1 MIPIIPI
8 IAGVAGVVGAKKGI
22 DGVKKITGANKKIK
36 EAKNIQEKAK
46 NNVEAINQQTIKVLD
61 EVGAKELEILSGFD
75 TFADLIEKIQGRPT
89 FEMFKRD
96 DISIPEFSASE
107 LKEVSVAAKTA
118 LANVVGAAV
127 GYAGAYAATDAVLMV
142 AYSAVSAATVGGAAT
157 LTTAEAG
164 TAMLATIGG
173 GEAVAGALILEGL
186 SWGVG
191 ILLAGFVIDR
201 TGEKLG
207 TNAEKSYEQALKIS
221 DEASL
226 IYRQLNKIK
235 MNTIK
240 FKKYLLKVEKKYDE
254 YLSRL
259 QKILI
264 EKNQWKDFTTEEKK
278 TTENLVLLVGL
289 LYKMCKT
296 QLIIKGEEK
305 NEVNENDIKVV
316 IGDAKKIMDSI
327 EV

>member
-8 IAGVAGVVGAKKGI
+8 IAGVAGVVGAKKSI
-22 DGVKKITGANKKIK
+22 DGVKKISSANKKMK
-36 EAKNIQEKAK
+36 EAKSIQEKAN
-46 NNVEAINQQTIKVLD
+46 NNVEKINQQTIKALD
-61 EVGAKELEILSGFD
+61 ELGSKELEILSGFD
-75 TFADLIEKIQGRPT
+75 IFADLIEKIQGRPT
-89 FEMFKRD
+89 FETFKCD
-96 DISIPEFSASE
+96 GISIPEFTASE
-107 LKEVSVAAKTA
+107 LKEVSIAATAA

-142 AYSAVSAATVGGAAT
+142 AYSTVSAATVGGAAT

-164 TAMLATIGG
+164 TAMLAAIGG
-173 GEAVAGALILEGL
+173 GEAVTGALILEGL
-186 SWGVG
+186 SCGVG
-191 ILLAGFVIDR
+191 ILLAGFVIDK
-201 TGEKLG
+201 TGDKLG
-207 TNAEKSYEQALKIS
+207 RNAEKSYEQALKTS

-235 MNTIK
+235 MSTIK

-254 YLSRL
+254 YLSQL
-259 QKILI
+259 QTIVA
-264 EKNQWKDFTTEEKK
+264 EKNQWQDFTIEEKK
-278 TTENLVLLVGL
+278 VTENLVLLVGL

-305 NEVNENDIKVV
+305 NEVNEKDIKVV

-327 EV
+327 AA